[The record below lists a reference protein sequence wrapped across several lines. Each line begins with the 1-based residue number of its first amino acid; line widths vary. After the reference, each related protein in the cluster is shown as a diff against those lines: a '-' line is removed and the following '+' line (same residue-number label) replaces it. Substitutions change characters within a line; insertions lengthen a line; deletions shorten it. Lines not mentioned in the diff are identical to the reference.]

1 MGNRKFKMKGLDA
14 IEAIK
19 RFGLDEVILDLPD
32 TKETYKTLSALA
44 VDWDFYEEPEG
55 EEVGDMEI
63 NEMPEEK
70 SDPAKNETENL
81 GSLDYLL
88 TDFNKMATYIEAAY
102 KLGKKSPEII
112 FGSNLWTEEMAK
124 LYDEVGSSILT
135 IDHTLLSTLLSSF
148 YDHFLDPNNLHDRA
162 EIVGDINKRLKE
174 HWKEAPNHPSLISY
188 IQILFKS

>member
-1 MGNRKFKMKGLDA
+1 MKGPDA
-14 IEAIK
+14 IETIK

-32 TKETYKTLSALA
+32 TKETYKILSALV

-55 EEVGDMEI
+55 EEVGDVEEI
-63 NEMPEEK
+63 NEMPEEN
-70 SDPAKNETENL
+70 SPAKNETENL

-124 LYDEVGSSILT
+124 LYDEVGNSILT

-174 HWKEAPNHPSLISY
+174 HWKETSNHLSLISY